1 MAKKTLILYYSWSG
15 NTKKMAE
22 KINGEIAG
30 NDIVEV
36 TVADGTF
43 DSDMYKTNDIAL
55 DQIQGKEEFPEAQV
69 IDIDF
74 NKYDLILVGSPVWSG
89 YPATPIK
96 SLLEK
101 MKNYK
106 GEVASFFTSAGTN
119 HKAYASHFKEWGNG
133 LNIIGVARDDSEVSD
148 WVK

>member
-15 NTKKMAE
+15 NTKEMAE

-30 NDIVEV
+30 NDIEEV

-96 SLLEK
+96 
-101 MKNYK
+101 
-106 GEVASFFTSAGTN
+106 
-119 HKAYASHFKEWGNG
+119 
-133 LNIIGVARDDSEVSD
+133 
-148 WVK
+148 

>member
-22 KINGEIAG
+22 KIKAEIP
-30 NDIVEV
+30 DSDLQEV

-43 DSDMYKTNDIAL
+43 DADQYKTNDIAL
-55 DQIQGKEEFPEAQV
+55 DQIQGTKEFPEAQLPA
-69 IDIDF
+69 IDF

-101 MKNYK
+101 MKDYK

-119 HKAYASHFKEWGNG
+119 HKAYISHFKEWATD
-133 LNIIGVARDDSEVSD
+133 LNVIGVARDDSKVEE
-148 WVK
+148 WIK

>member
-15 NTKKMAE
+15 TTKKMAE

-30 NDIVEV
+30 SDIEEV

-55 DQIQGKEEFPEAQV
+55 DQIQGKADFPEAQLK
-69 IDIDF
+69 DIDF
-74 NKYDLILVGSPVWSG
+74 NNYDLILVGSPVWSG

-106 GEVASFFTSAGTN
+106 GKVASFFTSAGTN
-119 HKAYASHFKEWGNG
+119 HKAYTSHFKKWANG
-133 LNIIGVARDDSEVSD
+133 LNVIGVARDDSGVND